1 MSTDT
6 GVEVFP
12 RPREVL
18 EEIVTPVTVGQLCTF
33 CDLPIVQGRFH
44 WLDEND
50 QPQRYDQAFGGAVMI
65 FRPGDTPTAPLGT
78 GKTELSSSL
87 SRAAQ
92 IAGLS
97 TRSPSE
103 TPATAPTPHALR
115 ATAAITTT
123 EATKPRQTIHLKSE
137 QKG

>member
-6 GVEVFP
+6 GVEVFL

-50 QPQRYDQAFGGAVMI
+50 QPQRYDQAFGGAVMS
-65 FRPGDTPTAPLGT
+65 FPAWRHANGTAGHGQDRTLVFPKPRCPDCGAFDTLSERDTGYGT
-78 GKTELSSSL
+78 DTTCSACSSSHYYD
-87 SRAAQ
+87 R
-92 IAGLS
+92 GD
-97 TRSPSE
+97 
-103 TPATAPTPHALR
+103 
-115 ATAAITTT
+115 
-123 EATKPRQTIHLKSE
+123 
-137 QKG
+137 